1 MTQLDQALPAKA
13 RRTGR
18 DRATGW
24 RDALIERQAET
35 WAAVREVGSQPRTHL
50 SDKAT
55 YVLGDAIQWLA
66 ELPPMRRLATAPD
79 FDAALRALVEQ
90 GASEKGAACAG

>member
-35 WAAVREVGSQPRTHL
+35 WAAVREVGAQPRTHL
-50 SDKAT
+50 SDRAT
-55 YVLGDAIQWLA
+55 YVLGDTIQWLA
-66 ELPPMRRLATAPD
+66 ELPPKPKAPRKRKPAT
-79 FDAALRALVEQ
+79 
-90 GASEKGAACAG
+90 KGKTT